1 MSSYWLPRS
10 AIGYI
15 EARQK
20 NYFGVAFKQ
29 HHFDY
34 EMLYKMVMEKETYDS
49 EYWLGLA
56 KAAVDEENVQK
67 EHQRNARR
75 TNRSSGEA
83 GTDDEAHWDASHL
96 EESEDEQRNRK
107 RARAT
112 VSSRITRST
121 TIPARPLPIL
131 PGMVSP
137 VSMVTGRSSTAATMD
152 SNEDGVKVKPE
163 GGEESGG
170 DDMITVYVGMQNVV
184 FKISKED
191 LSQSPV
197 LSGYMRG
204 KPFIMD
210 PDLMEVAS
218 PLFESVD
225 EFLKTAE
232 FQPLYVPKEGRS
244 DFEPGAGSL
253 DGVDGHKDYSTEL
266 LRLGELYVLAGKF
279 GLPKMQL
286 LIRRKIVA
294 GFAEGWSY
302 KTMLVLV
309 GKIFRDMPGTV
320 ENAAAAATAVSDRD
334 GGEGEVAEPKEPLK
348 DWLIRWLAQY
358 MREYTQSLEK
368 GVPQQYWDTLDKG
381 VGLSLAVH
389 RVKAQI
395 IEKHKGEL
403 VKIEDDETSDA

>member
-1 MSSYWLPRS
+1 M
-10 AIGYI
+10 A
-15 EARQK
+15 
-20 NYFGVAFKQ
+20 
-29 HHFDY
+29 
-34 EMLYKMVMEKETYDS
+34 MEKETYDS

-56 KAAVDEENVQK
+56 KAAVTEESERK
-67 EHQRNARR
+67 EYRGNTRKSKM
-75 TNRSSGEA
+75 SSGRD
-83 GTDDEAHWDASHL
+83 GTDDEVNGDEEDVGHL
-96 EESEDEQRNRK
+96 EESEDGQPNRK
-107 RARAT
+107 RART
-112 VSSRITRST
+112 TESSRMTRST

-131 PGMVSP
+131 PGMASP

-152 SNEDGVKVKPE
+152 STDDGVKIKPE
-163 GGEESGG
+163 GGEDSGS
-170 DDMITVYVGMQNVV
+170 DNMITVYIGMQNKV

-197 LSGYMRG
+197 LSGYLRG

-232 FQPLYVPKEGRS
+232 FQPLYVPKEGRT
-244 DFEPGAGSL
+244 DFEPGAGGL
-253 DGVDGHKDYSTEL
+253 DGVEGHKQYSTEL

-279 GLPKMQL
+279 KMPKMQL
-286 LIRRKIVA
+286 LIRRKIIA
-294 GFAEGWSY
+294 GFVEGWSY
-302 KTMLVLV
+302 KAMLVFV
-309 GKIFRDMPGTV
+309 GQIFRHMPGTV
-320 ENAAAAATAVSDRD
+320 ENAAAAAAPDQGGG
-334 GGEGEVAEPKEPLK
+334 GGEGEGAEPKEPLK
-348 DWLIRWLAQY
+348 EWLIRWLAQY

-368 GVPQQYWDTLDKG
+368 GVPKQYWDTLDKG

-403 VKIEDDETSDA
+403 VKIEDDDTSDA